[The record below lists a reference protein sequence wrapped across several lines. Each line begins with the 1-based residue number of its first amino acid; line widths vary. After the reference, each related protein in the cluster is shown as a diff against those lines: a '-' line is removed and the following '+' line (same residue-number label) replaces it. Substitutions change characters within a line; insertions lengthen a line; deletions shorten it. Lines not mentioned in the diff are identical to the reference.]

1 MLLQNGSQPD
11 PEKFAQDYAA
21 RLVKNNRELED
32 ERIEPYPNLTG
43 KVGAT
48 VRDRNDYF
56 T

>member
-21 RLVKNNRELED
+21 RLFKNNRKLED
-32 ERIEPYPNLTG
+32 ERTESYPNLTG

-48 VRDRNDYF
+48 VLDRNDYF